1 MARLCS
7 FTVLGDYLYSPR
19 YESILD
25 LIRKE
30 RGRISIDGMVQG
42 GVACDDGYDFVM
54 EPVSSRD
61 EFVVAAEMFES
72 GRLMSIDVAFD
83 IEGETR
89 FYNFNPQYPNAL
101 DITLLMNRKVLADGA
116 TDFNWHYLYWL
127 PRIQQTILRVS
138 GVEFSDYY

>member
-1 MARLCS
+1 MSRLCS

-42 GVACDDGYDFVM
+42 GVTCDDGYDFVM

-89 FYNFNPQYPNAL
+89 FYNFNPQYPNTL

-138 GVEFSDYY
+138 GVEFSDCY

>member
-1 MARLCS
+1 MSRQCG
-7 FTVLGDYLYSPR
+7 FTVFGEYLYSPR
-19 YESILD
+19 YETNLD
-25 LIRKE
+25 LFRKDH
-30 RGRISIDGMVQG
+30 GMISIDGMVQG
-42 GVACDDGYDFVM
+42 GVECDDGYDFVM

-61 EFVVAAEMFES
+61 ELVVAAEMFES

-127 PRIQQTILRVS
+127 PRIQQTILHVS
-138 GVEFSDYY
+138 GVKFSDYY